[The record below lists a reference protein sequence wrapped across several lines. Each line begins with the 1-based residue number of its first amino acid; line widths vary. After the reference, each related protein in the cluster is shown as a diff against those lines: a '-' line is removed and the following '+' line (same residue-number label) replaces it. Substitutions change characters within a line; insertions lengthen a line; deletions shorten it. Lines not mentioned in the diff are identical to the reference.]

1 MAESDQ
7 HEFLSSHQIIPMMAY
22 IYLQT
27 NELSAYESWGH
38 MTSQDTVIF
47 CHLSLAYIYQFK
59 VQ

>member
-1 MAESDQ
+1 
-7 HEFLSSHQIIPMMAY
+7 MMAY